1 MSKQK
6 IQAATSLEA
15 IGALLMKHY
24 PEYDLKYK
32 KWLDLIILKKSPY
45 DYVCVHKSTDSFE
58 VYSRMAVWAFICFG
72 AIIGVFLSGKLEKEI
87 KELID
92 NQLNYLTTHQ
102 QEEETFFKKHY
113 ALYKGTHKYRARTIL
128 YNLLTLG
135 VLFAATY
142 FFSELSHYYYS
153 SPDKESTL
161 VCEKDAYSG
170 KYGFVNPNG
179 NWVIEPQFDNEGLFF
194 RDGYFAEVKL
204 NQIPCIINRKGEI
217 VFQGKSEEDYI
228 NVDFEITP
236 KTTEFRYKAAGTNED
251 LHGVI
256 NNETSAIV
264 IPPKY
269 NCYMDAV
276 SEDIIACTL
285 DTWEDTP
292 YEFYDNNGEPVGMNL
307 KILSYLLFHTS
318 SPVIVWGIW
327 LIILVAVNIVR
338 RMNYIKKRKLGVL
351 Y

>member
-6 IQAATSLEA
+6 IQVATSLEA

-32 KWLDLIILKKSPY
+32 KWLNLIILKKSPY
-45 DYVCVHKSTDSFE
+45 DHVHVHKGTNSFE
-58 VYSRMAVWAFICFG
+58 VYSGMAVWAKICFG
-72 AIIGVFLSGKLEKEI
+72 VIIGAIISGRLEKGV
-87 KELID
+87 KELIEEQKD
-92 NQLNYLTTHQ
+92 YLTAHQ
-102 QEEETFFKKHY
+102 QEEETFFKKQY
-113 ALYKGTHKYRARTIL
+113 ALYKGTHKYRVRTFL
-128 YNLLTLG
+128 YNILTLG
-135 VLFAATY
+135 ILFTATY

-153 SPDKESTL
+153 LPDKESTL
-161 VCEKDAYSG
+161 ICEKDAYSG
-170 KYGFVNPNG
+170 KYGFVDPDG
-179 NWVIEPQFDNEGLFF
+179 YWVIEPQFDDEGVFYN
-194 RDGYFAEVKL
+194 DCYFEDVKL

-217 VFQGKSEEDYI
+217 VFTGKSEEDYI
-228 NVDFEITP
+228 NVDFVLTP
-236 KTTEFRYKAAGTNED
+236 QTTKFSYKAAGTNED

-269 NCYMDAV
+269 NCYMDAI

-292 YEFYDNNGEPVGMNL
+292 YEFYNNNGKPVGMNL

-318 SPVIVWGIW
+318 SAVIVWGIC
-327 LIILVAVNIVR
+327 LIVLVAVNIVR
-338 RMNYIKKRKLGVL
+338 RINYIKKRKLGLL